1 VELGPFV
8 TQTDAE
14 RVERRLAQAGYR
26 TVRFRQETGAAVYAV
41 LIERVP
47 TARAAQALVQSLREQ
62 GFGDAVVLGE
72 SEPLRVRVGAP
83 LPLRGAV
90 QAAERLRAAGHQV
103 RVSAQPGEATM
114 FVIRHGNFATSED
127 AEAKGR
133 ELLRLGLANQV
144 VRVK

>member
-1 VELGPFV
+1 M
-8 TQTDAE
+8 
-14 RVERRLAQAGYR
+14 
-26 TVRFRQETGAAVYAV
+26 YAV
-41 LIERVP
+41 LIDKVP
-47 TARAAQALVQSLREQ
+47 TARAAQALVRSLREE
-62 GFGDAVVLGE
+62 GFGDAVVLGG

-90 QAAERLRAAGHQV
+90 QVAERLRAAGHQV

-114 FVIRHGNFATSED
+114 FVIRHGNFATSGE

-133 ELLRLGLANQV
+133 ELLRLGLASQV